1 MKEST
6 QLAKLMLL
14 NRKEL
19 TVAYMDRRFKTNN
32 SAEIINR
39 LRKSGM
45 PIETRWEKNEDTGK
59 EIRNLKQMNSKL
71 EKQYCKLVEVKNG

>member
-1 MKEST
+1 MREST

-14 NRKEL
+14 DRKEL
-19 TVAYMDRRFKTNN
+19 TVAQMDRKFKTNN

-45 PIETRWEKNEDTGK
+45 PIETRWEKNEKTGK
-59 EIRNLKQMNSKL
+59 RYGVYFYVPPKKENRILTR
-71 EKQYCKLVEVKNG
+71 QYSR